1 VETVRLF
8 RVLRR
13 RWKLIFVITLVG
25 TLLGALAAVRVSDD
39 ENAPV
44 VVQVYYDVRHTLI
57 VNDEGQFGVN
67 LEQAAF
73 FTTIGEIPDTVAA
86 ELGGDADELA
96 ATVQTIT
103 NPGLQTLVVSAVA
116 ETEDQATTVTNAF
129 AGALIAYLSAEE
141 LDAYNSQLANAEE
154 EAATLSTEVEQLDDE
169 IDRLED
175 RIATLDRQIEGE
187 DPDGDGAV
195 EEPENPDDLI
205 DQRNDLAAELDLLEF
220 ERNSV
225 LARLQ
230 AAVETRDQLVQQGE
244 PRAPLVTLDV
254 SDPQRVSQREYEQ
267 RIEAGTEGT
276 ANYRAGESVPSG
288 GGGGGISSSVLDN
301 PLALLLGGVFG
312 GLFVGTVL
320 ALILARLDHRIL
332 DKEDAEHYFGLPVIA
347 EIPKLRRPHRR
358 LPVIVSRD
366 EPMSHIAE
374 AYRALLSSLIYARD
388 FGDGA
393 QAATSGEHDDAAH
406 EGTVVLVTSPGAS
419 EGKTSTVANLSNVL
433 AEQDYSVMALNCDFR
448 RPRLAYFLEGDHEP
462 RRLSKTSIDGVR
474 MINHVTAAGSEEHPT
489 EAIRAQKRVIAEARA
504 RFDVVLL
511 DTAPVLATNDANE
524 VIPSADLVLIVAQVG
539 RTTKEGAEATREL
552 LERRRAPVAGVVL
565 MGSDVSA
572 STPGYYYY
580 YSDRKGSRLRF
591 IRARSR
597 ARRDARYFERRRRDG
612 GEKNKRDKKS
622 RRGKKK
628 MDAKSKPDTG
638 VDVVDHDAEVKVG
651 R

>member
-1 VETVRLF
+1 METVRLF

-25 TLLGALAAVRVSDD
+25 TLLGALAAVRASDD
-39 ENAPV
+39 GNAPV
-44 VVQVYYDVRHTLI
+44 VEQVYYDVRHTLI
-57 VNDEGQFGVN
+57 VNDEGEFGVN

-103 NPGLQTLVVSAVA
+103 NPSLQTLVVSAVA
-116 ETEDQATTVTNAF
+116 ETQDQATTVTNAF
-129 AGALIAYLSAEE
+129 AEALIAFLSAEE

-154 EAATLSTEVEQLDDE
+154 EVATLSASVQQLDDE

-175 RIATLDRQIEGE
+175 RIAALDSQIEGE
-187 DPDGDGAV
+187 DTDGVV

-205 DQRNDLAAELDLLEF
+205 DQRDDLAAELDLLEV

-254 SDPQRVSQREYEQ
+254 SDPQQVSQREYEQ
-267 RIEAGTEGT
+267 RIAAGSEGT
-276 ANYRAGESVPSG
+276 ANYREGESVPSG
-288 GGGGGISSSVLDN
+288 GGGGGISSSVLDS
-301 PLALLLGGVFG
+301 PLALFLGGFFG
-312 GLFVGTVL
+312 GLFVGTIL

-374 AYRALLSSLIYARD
+374 AYRVLLSSLIYARD
-388 FGDGA
+388 FGDGGP
-393 QAATSGEHDDAAH
+393 AATTGEDDDAPQ

-433 AEQDYSVMALNCDFR
+433 AEQDYSVLAVNCDFR

-462 RRLSKTSIDGVR
+462 RRLSKTSIEGVR
-474 MINHVTAAGSEEHPT
+474 MINHVTAAGAEEHPT
-489 EAIRAQKRVIAEARA
+489 EAIRAQKGVIAEARN

-565 MGSDVSA
+565 VGSDVSA

-597 ARRDARYFERRRRDG
+597 ARRDAKYFERRRRDG
-612 GEKNKRDKKS
+612 GEKNKGDKKNK
-622 RRGKKK
+622 RGKKDI
-628 MDAKSKPDTG
+628 DAKSKSATS